1 MNKNYFGFKFPSM
14 GKYNN
19 AEFSAWVSRV
29 NSLAMATG
37 ADVLKC
43 GEEILNAIA
52 QKAGILLEMVN
63 STKASV
69 LTAKIAQKDEEVNQ
83 LHRFIFNVV
92 KAQQKAPIKSI
103 AESADAVMIALTPY
117 KEASTKPYQEQ
128 NQLLKGMI
136 HDLGKLAEEV
146 VEIQLGSA
154 VETLTL
160 TIAQMDVL
168 LSQRSSEQISSDLGQ
183 VKTQRVETEELL
195 WELYSGV
202 IAHARI
208 TPSEALEEFLAQSN
222 KLIAEAES
230 AYAHR
235 ISATKKE
242 EDEEEETETENETQ
256 TE

>member
-1 MNKNYFGFKFPSM
+1 MNKNYFGFKFPSL

-92 KAQQKAPIKSI
+92 KAQQKAPIKSV
-103 AESADAVMIALTPY
+103 AESADAVMIAITPY

-136 HDLGKLAEEV
+136 HDLGKLAEDV

-154 VETLTL
+154 VEALTL
-160 TIAQMDVL
+160 TVAQMDVL
-168 LSQRSSEQISSDLGQ
+168 LSQRSSEQISSDLGRVPCTEQ
-183 VKTQRVETEELL
+183 QTDCRSRECIRSSYLCHQEGRDRDRRRDRNRKRNTNRVTDYGNKYLSSPEKT
-195 WELYSGV
+195 
-202 IAHARI
+202 
-208 TPSEALEEFLAQSN
+208 F
-222 KLIAEAES
+222 
-230 AYAHR
+230 
-235 ISATKKE
+235 
-242 EDEEEETETENETQ
+242 
-256 TE
+256 